1 MRKLGT
7 FIWFGYQIP
16 IKERAILIREA
27 GFETVLHWWDDSF
40 IGTEGF
46 SKEQQADIIR
56 NEGLIIENAHL
67 QTEQVN
73 DIWLNTLNGKAAFD
87 RYLSDIDSLADCE
100 IPVAVYHPSNGTNPP
115 PVSEL
120 GMDRI
125 RTLVERAEKRGV
137 KIAMENVRNT
147 HILVEILDTIESP
160 ALGFC
165 YDSGHDYIWSNT
177 PYELLNRYKHRLSA
191 VHLHDNLGQND
202 DHLAPGAGVINWDIV
217 RNGIEQSTYN
227 GSYTLESDSAV
238 IPSERTPKEHL
249 KLHYD
254 GAIANLFF

>member
-73 DIWLNTLNGKAAFD
+73 DIWLDTLNGKAAFD

-120 GMDRI
+120 D
-125 RTLVERAEKRGV
+125 VYKRQV
-137 KIAMENVRNT
+137 AYYW
-147 HILVEILDTIESP
+147 LP
-160 ALGFC
+160 
-165 YDSGHDYIWSNT
+165 
-177 PYELLNRYKHRLSA
+177 A
-191 VHLHDNLGQND
+191 VHGSHDPLYWISHG
-202 DHLAPGAGVINWDIV
+202 
-217 RNGIEQSTYN
+217 T
-227 GSYTLESDSAV
+227 
-238 IPSERTPKEHL
+238 
-249 KLHYD
+249 
-254 GAIANLFF
+254 FFF